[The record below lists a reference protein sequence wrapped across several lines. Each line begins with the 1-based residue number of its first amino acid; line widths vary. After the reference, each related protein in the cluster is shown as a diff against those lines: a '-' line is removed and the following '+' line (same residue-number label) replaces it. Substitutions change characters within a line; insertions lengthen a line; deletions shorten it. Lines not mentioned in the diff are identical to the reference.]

1 MSLSPGNPKKRNA
14 AFIVGAEVS
23 AFDFWLD
30 LVDFLQK
37 LLCVCSF
44 TLMSR
49 KSVTVAFLLKQLSD
63 WLNRFTSV
71 FILLSSPGRPSH
83 LLDVFFVR
91 IYRCVY

>member
-44 TLMSR
+44 TLMRR

-71 FILLSSPGRPSH
+71 LSSPGRPSH